1 MTDLE
6 VAGKKVIVRLDL
18 DTEAIAGKPRIKYS
32 EETLDYLKD
41 KNSKI
46 IIIAHK
52 GRPEGRVDEAL
63 SLMPFKPI
71 FEKWGADLME
81 NLRFD
86 EGEEENNPEF
96 AKKIAEQGDVYVNE
110 SFADSH
116 RKHASIVGIPK
127 LLPHAAGFR
136 FIKEVENLSKVF
148 NNPKKPA
155 VFLLSGAKEDK
166 LNYLKSIEKVA
177 DTVLVGGRL
186 PDFLGDRALESVRTQ
201 KGKTIVGNLVMDKED
216 ITLNTI
222 QRFSEEIQKAGTVVV
237 SGPLG
242 KYEEEGHRAGTK
254 QVFEKVIAN
263 KEAFKV
269 AGGGSTQEAITLL
282 GLTEGFNWISVGG
295 GAMLEFLIKKT
306 LPGIEALK

>member
-1 MTDLE
+1 MDLPRLTDLE

-96 AKKIAEQGDVYVNE
+96 AKKIAEQEKFEQDLRSFE
-110 SFADSH
+110 SQLGLSVTAGSFPAASSGILDWPLDSVRITQYFGNTDFSTKNPQIYNGRGHTGMDFA
-116 RKHASIVGIPK
+116 ASSGTRILSARGGIVLGTGNTDATCPNASYGK
-127 LLPHAAGFR
+127 WV
-136 FIKEVENLSKVF
+136 FIKHDNGLSTLY
-148 NNPKKPA
+148 A
-155 VFLLSGAKEDK
+155 HLSSISVSGGQSIGAGE
-166 LNYLKSIEKVA
+166 
-177 DTVLVGGRL
+177 LVGYSGNTGYSTGPHLHFGVYATSGSEIASFPSSSCR
-186 PDFLGDRALESVRTQ
+186 
-201 KGKTIVGNLVMDKED
+201 GKTYTMPVGDTKAY
-216 ITLNTI
+216 LN
-222 QRFSEEIQKAGTVVV
+222 
-237 SGPLG
+237 PLS
-242 KYEEEGHRAGTK
+242 Y
-254 QVFEKVIAN
+254 
-263 KEAFKV
+263 
-269 AGGGSTQEAITLL
+269 
-282 GLTEGFNWISVGG
+282 
-295 GAMLEFLIKKT
+295 
-306 LPGIEALK
+306 LPAR